1 MRRRSPR
8 RAEGAAYTGHA
19 MNATVPRLFRPGDGA
34 PPPLLAGRKIQ
45 QAVLSR
51 CLADLVIGTAPP
63 HNIVLLGPRGNG
75 KTALLNWFQGVCGEA
90 PVDVEA
96 LTPNRIASHQALAD
110 ALTPRRGVAR
120 WLPRK
125 IGVASVASA
134 ERQSENAVNQNFV
147 RALTARC
154 RRRPLAVL
162 LDEAH
167 TLESRVGRALL
178 NASQQVRAAAP
189 FLLVL
194 AGTPGLPD
202 RLSQMEASFWSRLGE
217 GLMGVGRLDDAAAR
231 EALAKPLEEHDA
243 AIDDRALTAVVEH
256 SQRYSYFIQLWG
268 DALWQHHGATGEAP
282 ITMAAVDAA
291 RDGVSARMA
300 DYYQSRYKEL
310 RDGGL
315 LTAAMAVAP
324 LFQDGLDATAQEH
337 ELDAALARAGIDDAN
352 TRLLELTALNHLGY
366 VWHPPGQVPPITW
379 SAGIPSLMTFVL
391 EAGSKL
397 ASHR

>member
-1 MRRRSPR
+1 
-8 RAEGAAYTGHA
+8 

-34 PPPLLAGRKIQ
+34 PPPALAGRKVQ

-51 CLADLVIGTAPP
+51 CLADLVAGTAPP
-63 HNIVLLGPRGNG
+63 HNVVPLGPRGNG
-75 KTALLNWFQGVCGEA
+75 KTALLNWFQGVCGAA
-90 PVDVEA
+90 PVDVAA
-96 LTPNRIASHQALAD
+96 LTPDHIPSHQALAD
-110 ALTPRRGVAR
+110 ALIPRRGIAR

-125 IGVASVASA
+125 IGVGSVASA
-134 ERQSENAVNQNFV
+134 EWQSDSTANRDLV

-167 TLESRVGRALL
+167 TLGNGVGHALL
-178 NASQQVRAAAP
+178 NASPQVRTEAP

-202 RLSQMEASFWSRLGE
+202 RLSQMDVSFWSRLGE
-217 GLMGVGRLDDAAAR
+217 GLMGVGRLDDDAAR

-243 AIDDRALTAVVEH
+243 AIDASALTTVVEH
-256 SQRYSYFIQLWG
+256 SQRYPYFIQLWG
-268 DALWQHHGATGEAP
+268 DALWQHHGATGKTP
-282 ITMAAVDAA
+282 ITTADVNAT
-291 RDGVSARMA
+291 RPGVSARMA
-300 DYYQSRYKEL
+300 DYYQTRYDEL

-324 LFQDGLDATAQEH
+324 LFQDGLDATAREH
-337 ELDAALARAGIDDAN
+337 ELDAALAKAGIDDAN
-352 TRLLELTALNHLGY
+352 ARLLDLQALNRLGY
-366 VWHPPGQVPPITW
+366 VWEPPGQVPPIVW

-397 ASHR
+397 AARR

>member
-1 MRRRSPR
+1 M
-8 RAEGAAYTGHA
+8 T
-19 MNATVPRLFRPGDGA
+19 ATVPRLFRPGDGA
-34 PPPLLAGRKIQ
+34 APPVLAGREAQ

-51 CLADLVIGTAPP
+51 CLADLVAGTAPP
-63 HNIVLLGPRGNG
+63 HNVVLLGPRGNG
-75 KTALLNWFQGVCGEA
+75 KTVLLNWFRGVCAEA
-90 PVDVEA
+90 PVDVAA

-110 ALTPRRGVAR
+110 ALTPRRGIAR

-125 IGVASVASA
+125 IGVSSVASA
-134 ERQSENAVNQNFV
+134 EWQSDGTANRDFV

-154 RRRPLAVL
+154 RRKPLAVL

-167 TLESRVGRALL
+167 TLQNDVGHALL
-178 NASQQVRAAAP
+178 NASQQVRAEAP

-202 RLSQMEASFWSRLGE
+202 RLSRMDASFWSRLGK

-231 EALAKPLEEHDA
+231 EALAKPLAEHGA
-243 AIDDRALTAVVEH
+243 AIDERALTAVVEH

-268 DALWQHHGATGEAP
+268 DALWQHHGATGETP
-282 ITMAAVDAA
+282 ITTAAVDAA
-291 RDGVSARMA
+291 RRDVSALMA
-300 DYYQSRYKEL
+300 DYYQTRYDEL
-310 RDGGL
+310 RDGRL

-324 LFQDGLDATAQEH
+324 LFQGGPDATAREH
-337 ELDAALARAGIDDAN
+337 ELDAALARAGIDDADA
-352 TRLLELTALNHLGY
+352 RLLALRALNRLGY
-366 VWHPPGQVPPITW
+366 VWDPPGQVPPIAW

-391 EAGSKL
+391 EAGSQL